1 MMRQRAYAS
10 ITVVLLI
17 MIIIT
22 VGLSLVAITNSDYNL
37 AEKKADWTER
47 YYYSEAQLMEGIAR
61 LNIILRDDKEVPRT
75 EELRA
80 LVARISEDLDGK
92 IELIETEQKGR
103 IELLFSENYEEGK
116 MLIWAALEKAEDGN
130 LSILSLQ
137 QEQENLE
144 YDSFY

>member
-1 MMRQRAYAS
+1 MRRRAFAS

-61 LNIILRDDKEVPRT
+61 LNIVIRDEKPLPAYP
-75 EELRA
+75 ELSSIVEA
-80 LVARISEDLDGK
+80 INKNLDGLL
-92 IELIETEQKGR
+92 ELKRSEVEGR
-103 IELLFSENYEEGK
+103 IELVFRENYGEGR
-116 MLIWAALEKAEDGN
+116 MLIWAALERAEDGN
-130 LSILSLQ
+130 LRIVSLQ
-137 QEQENLE
+137 QEQEQLE